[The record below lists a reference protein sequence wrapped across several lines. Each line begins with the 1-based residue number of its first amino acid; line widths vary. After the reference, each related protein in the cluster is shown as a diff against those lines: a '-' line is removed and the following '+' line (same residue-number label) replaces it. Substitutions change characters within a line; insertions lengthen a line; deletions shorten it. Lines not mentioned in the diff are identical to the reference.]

1 MSGGDPLQFDRV
13 EQPGRSPCSRCKQ
26 PLGATYFQANGKI
39 ICASCRAALESEWS
53 GGSPA
58 SRFVRAVVFGVAAA
72 LLGAGMYFGFSAL
85 TGWEL
90 GLIAIV
96 VGFLVGHAV
105 KKGGPAYQALA
116 IFLTYSAIVFS
127 YGIGT
132 VKYMFDNPD
141 KVRVLADSAAVRDSA
156 QAVAAGT
163 APDSAAAAARQRSLA
178 GFLTALVVLL
188 GLLYALPFLG
198 GAGNIIGLVIIAIGL
213 YEAWVINKRGSLALS
228 GPYQVGAAPSSEPAA
243 S

>member
-1 MSGGDPLQFDRV
+1 
-13 EQPGRSPCSRCKQ
+13 
-26 PLGATYFQANGKI
+26 
-39 ICASCRAALESEWS
+39 
-53 GGSPA
+53 
-58 SRFVRAVVFGVAAA
+58 VRAVVFGVAAA

-105 KKGGPAYQALA
+105 KKGGRGRGGPAYQALA